1 MSLPTALRCDRCGA
15 LIDVDDRFCEACGS
29 ALHTEDEFDTT
40 RRRVGDATKGA
51 AVSDRGRVHLRNE
64 DAAAVYLM
72 ADADPESLDHL
83 VAVVCDGVSSSV
95 AADIAARVA
104 ADTAALVLR
113 DPVAVATPSD
123 VMHEAITAANRAVL
137 TIPWVAAPNR
147 SAPSCTIVAAS
158 VVGGDVSVG
167 WVGDSRA
174 YWIDETEARRLT
186 RDDSWA
192 EEQISAGLMSEAE
205 ANADPRAHQINA
217 WLGADAP
224 DDPVHSL
231 EFTAGRPGWLVLCT
245 DGLWNYVDEADA
257 LGELVRSAAH
267 DDPSPLTIA
276 DRLTDVALDAGGHDN
291 ITVAVLVVHDAAAI
305 EEQQ

>member
-1 MSLPTALRCDRCGA
+1 MSLQTVLHCPRCGA
-15 LIDVDDRFCEACGS
+15 LIDADDRFCEACGS
-29 ALHTEDEFDTT
+29 ALHTEDDFDTT
-40 RRRVGDATKGA
+40 RRRVGDTTKGA
-51 AVSDRGRVHLRNE
+51 AVSDRGRVHTRNE
-64 DAAAVYLM
+64 DACAVYIA
-72 ADADPESLDHL
+72 ADSAPESDDHV

-95 AADIAARVA
+95 APDIAARVA
-104 ADTAALVLR
+104 ADAAAIVLR
-113 DPVAVATPSD
+113 DPAAVATPSD

-137 TIPWVAAPNR
+137 SIPWVVSPNR

-158 VVGGDVSVG
+158 VLGNEICVG

-174 YWIDETEARRLT
+174 YWIDGTESRRLT

-205 ANADPRAHQINA
+205 ANADPRAHRINA

-224 DDPVHSL
+224 ADPVHSV

-245 DGLWNYVDEADA
+245 DGLWNYVDAADA
-257 LGELVRSAAH
+257 LGELVRAAAH

-276 DRLTDVALDAGGHDN
+276 EHLTEVALDAGGHDN
-291 ITVAVLVVHDAAAI
+291 ITVAVLVVHGDAAI
-305 EEQQ
+305 EEQR